1 MRILVG
7 IPESGSRGGPAA
19 CEPPFIEELRRL
31 GHNVE
36 EEVYAYADAEAG
48 LAKRVQRVMHTAR
61 RFRER
66 VERGNFDLVHINT
79 AFDTKALLRDAVV
92 VPQLRSDS
100 AKIFLKFHGSD
111 ARLLETKNPALTLM
125 RHRLLLKVDGIGVLS
140 NEERQNFLRA
150 GVSEKKVF
158 LVKNVVEP
166 NVQRPDPELCKQLNL
181 RPDVPLLL
189 FIGRFIPAKGL
200 LDTIRAAAMLRDHG
214 KEFMLLC
221 LGDGPAR
228 REAEAEVEHLN
239 LQDHVRFF
247 GYVPEEETAAFYANS
262 TALIFPTYHGE
273 GFPMVIFNAAA
284 AGLPII
290 TTRIRA
296 AADYLSEPENCL
308 WVAPR
313 NPEQLAE
320 KIGELLWKGELGTA
334 MGANNKR
341 LVKQFSAE
349 IVAREYLEAY
359 KSYSLRSNC
368 GLSSS
373 QTQDAKKE
381 T

>member
-7 IPESGSRGGPAA
+7 IPESGARGGPAA

-48 LAKRVQRVMHTAR
+48 LARRVQRVMHTLR
-61 RFRER
+61 RFREC
-66 VERGNFDLVHINT
+66 VERGSFDLVHINT

-92 VPQLRSDS
+92 VPQLRSES

-140 NEERQNFLRA
+140 TEERQNFLRA

-166 NVQRPDPELCKQLNL
+166 NIQRPDPKLRKELNL
-181 RPDVPLLL
+181 CPDVPLLL
-189 FIGRFIPAKGL
+189 FIARFIPAKGL

-214 KEFMLLC
+214 REFILLC

-239 LQDHVRFF
+239 LQDHVRFL

-262 TALIFPTYHGE
+262 TALVFPTYHGE

-313 NPEQLAE
+313 NPDSMAG
-320 KIGELLWKGELGTA
+320 KIVKLLKQSELRA
-334 MGANNKR
+334 RMGANNKD
-341 LVKQFSAE
+341 LVARFSAE
-349 IVAREYLEAY
+349 LVTKEYLEIYERLVDNTLDRAVII
-359 KSYSLRSNC
+359 
-368 GLSSS
+368 
-373 QTQDAKKE
+373 A
-381 T
+381 

>member
-36 EEVYAYADAEAG
+36 EEVYAYADSEVG
-48 LAKRVQRVMHTAR
+48 LARRVQRVMHTAR

-92 VPQLRSDS
+92 VPKLRSGK
-100 AKIFLKFHGSD
+100 AKVFLKFHGSD
-111 ARLLETKNPALTLM
+111 ARLLETKNPALALM
-125 RHRLLLKVDGIGVLS
+125 RHRLLSQVDGIGVLS
-140 NEERQNFLRA
+140 TEERENFLRA

-158 LVKNVVEP
+158 LVKNVVER
-166 NVQRPDPELCKQLNL
+166 NDQRPDSEFRKQADL
-181 RPDVPLLL
+181 PTDIPLLL
-189 FIGRFIPAKGL
+189 FLGRFIPAKGL
-200 LDTIRAAAMLRDHG
+200 LDTIRAVAMLRDHG

-296 AADYLSEPENCL
+296 AADYLSEAENCL

-320 KIGELLWKGELGTA
+320 KIGKLLRKGELGTT

-349 IVAREYLEAY
+349 IVTGEYLEAY
-359 KSYSLRSNC
+359 KLYSPRSNC
-368 GLSSS
+368 PPIVFSDPGC
-373 QTQDAKKE
+373 
-381 T
+381 